1 MLMDE
6 YQRQAMR
13 TSIHP
18 RGGCGHHALAW
29 NALGLAGEAGEVAD
43 EIKKIVGHGHAL
55 DKDKLAKEIGDVCW
69 YIAALCNDLGIN
81 LSDVAQA
88 NIDKLWKRYPEGF
101 SQDASR
107 NRSI

>member
-18 RGGCGHHALAW
+18 RGACGHHSLAW

-88 NIDKLWKRYPEGF
+88 NIDKLWKRYPGGF